1 MNIVAKEKET
11 YLSPPTLLKHICKNM
26 MKIREW
32 VNSEDTSSSS
42 SDESNRNFT
51 TKGLQAK
58 PLLYDIMHCVIWT
71 KVIKGI

>member
-26 MKIREW
+26 MKIQEW
-32 VNSEDTSSSS
+32 VNSEDTISSS

-51 TKGLQAK
+51 TKGSKQSLFSMILCIASYGQR
-58 PLLYDIMHCVIWT
+58 
-71 KVIKGI
+71 